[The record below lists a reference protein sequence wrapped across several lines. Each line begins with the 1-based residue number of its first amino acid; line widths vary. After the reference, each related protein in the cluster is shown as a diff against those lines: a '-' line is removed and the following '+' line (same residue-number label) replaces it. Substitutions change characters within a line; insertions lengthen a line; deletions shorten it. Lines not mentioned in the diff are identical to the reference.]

1 MKIKFVITA
10 LALVIISTECLAQE
24 VNVGIKAGT
33 DIHKINGKSFDE
45 EYNFGYHAGA
55 FVTIK
60 FGKIGIQ
67 PEVYFSQV
75 NATKGSDSSSVFNI
89 NNIKEA
95 KLSYLNIPL
104 LLNLGFSKNV
114 TIQLG
119 PQYSILFNE
128 SSSALTNGQ
137 NAFKKGD
144 FSLVGG
150 LQVKVSKFRIYG
162 RYVVGLSDIND
173 FDNREKWK
181 NQTIHVG
188 LGYAIF

>member
-1 MKIKFVITA
+1 M
-10 LALVIISTECLAQE
+10 
-24 VNVGIKAGT
+24 
-33 DIHKINGKSFDE
+33 
-45 EYNFGYHAGA
+45 
-55 FVTIK
+55 
-60 FGKIGIQ
+60 
-67 PEVYFSQV
+67 
-75 NATKGSDSSSVFNI
+75 
-89 NNIKEA
+89 
-95 KLSYLNIPL
+95 SYLNIPL

-150 LQVKVSKFRIYG
+150 LQVKVSKLRIYG